1 MRFLIKASL
10 PTEQVN
16 DLLHKPEFPDVI
28 SRVLADM
35 RAEATYFGLEGGRRA
50 MYVVAEAKETH
61 DLPRLAEPFWLRL
74 GAEVECI
81 PVMNA
86 EEFAKAGPLLAEL
99 TAR

>member
-50 MYVVAEAKETH
+50 MYVVADVKETH
-61 DLPRLAEPFWLRL
+61 DLPRLATWTGLRTPLEYEPASFS
-74 GAEVECI
+74 I
-81 PVMNA
+81 PT
-86 EEFAKAGPLLAEL
+86 P
-99 TAR
+99 